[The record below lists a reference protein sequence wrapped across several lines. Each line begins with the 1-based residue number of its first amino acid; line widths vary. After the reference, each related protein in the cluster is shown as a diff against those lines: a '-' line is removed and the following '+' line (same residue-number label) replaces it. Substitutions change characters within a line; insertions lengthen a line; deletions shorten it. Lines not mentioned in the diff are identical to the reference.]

1 MLLRYVN
8 QAFHSPKLL
17 VESILNDL
25 LDVKELVLA
34 TETLGLI
41 DDLQLSLPIIEGQ
54 LQHVDFL
61 VVDAAINALR
71 IISLRNE
78 VIFTRGIRQKLI
90 LLATTSDLLSTRICA
105 ADALADF
112 QFA

>member
-1 MLLRYVN
+1 MLLRCVN

-17 VESILNDL
+17 VESVLGDSFEI
-25 LDVKELVLA
+25 KELVLA

-41 DDLQLSLPIIEGQ
+41 DDLQLSLPVIERQ
-54 LQHVDFL
+54 LQHADFL
-61 VVDAAINALR
+61 VIDAAINALR
-71 IISLRNE
+71 IISLRNKA
-78 VIFTRGIRQKLI
+78 IFTRGIRQKLM
-90 LLATTSDLLSTRICA
+90 LLATASDSLAVRICA

>member
-1 MLLRYVN
+1 MLLRCVN

-17 VESILNDL
+17 VESILSDSFEI
-25 LDVKELVLA
+25 KELALA

-41 DDLQLSLPIIEGQ
+41 DDLQLSLPAIERQ
-54 LQHVDFL
+54 LQHADFL
-61 VVDAAINALR
+61 VIDAAISALR
-71 IISLRNE
+71 IISLRNKA
-78 VIFTRGIRQKLI
+78 IFTRGIRQKLM
-90 LLATTSDLLSTRICA
+90 LLATTSDSLAARICA